1 MLMGKNEYLDGE
13 NLEWQERLFRLR
25 KKYRETPPGFREA
38 EEEEKSLR
46 DLRRIR
52 KEYEERKKYRIRSGY
67 RALQECFVGRERYL
81 TRIEEILAQGG
92 DWIDIGGY
100 SSRPDATPVTADEEM
115 RRLELGL
122 EILRHDYPSVP
133 VSVDTFRAD
142 VARYCVEKY
151 GVAMINDISAGEL
164 DPEMFRTVAD
174 LQVPYIMMHM
184 RGTPQTMASLTDY
197 TDLMDEIML
206 YFAEKVR
213 QLRLMGVSDL
223 ILDPGFGFSK
233 TLEQNYELMAHLR
246 EFGIFDLPILV
257 GISRKRMIYQLLG
270 GSPEESLNGTTALHA
285 YALLNGADIL
295 RVHDVKEAVEAVR
308 IVQKIKEYC

>member
-1 MLMGKNEYLDGE
+1 MLNRTINIKGELFPLDRPVVMGILNVTPDSFFAGS
-13 NLEWQERLFRLR
+13 R
-25 KKYRETPPGFREA
+25 KRTEA
-38 EEEEKSLR
+38 E
-46 DLRRIR
+46 I
-52 KEYEERKKYRIRSGY
+52 
-67 RALQECFVGRERYL
+67 AA
-81 TRIEEILAQGG
+81 RIEEILAQGG
-92 DWIDIGGY
+92 NWIDIGGY
-100 SSRPDATPVTADEEM
+100 SSRLDATPVTADEEM

-122 EILRHDYPSVP
+122 EILSRDYPSVP

-142 VARYCVEKY
+142 VARCCVEKY

-174 LQVPYIMMHM
+174 LKVPYIMMHM

-197 TDLMDEIML
+197 TNLMDEIML

-270 GSPEESLNGTTALHA
+270 GTPEESLNGTTALHT

>member
-1 MLMGKNEYLDGE
+1 MLNRTINIKGELFPLDRPVVMGILNVTPDSIFAGS
-13 NLEWQERLFRLR
+13 R
-25 KKYRETPPGFREA
+25 KRTEA
-38 EEEEKSLR
+38 E
-46 DLRRIR
+46 I
-52 KEYEERKKYRIRSGY
+52 
-67 RALQECFVGRERYL
+67 AA
-81 TRIEEILAQGG
+81 RIEEILAQGG

-122 EILRHDYPSVP
+122 EILSRDYPSVP

-142 VARYCVEKY
+142 VARCCVEKY

-174 LQVPYIMMHM
+174 LKVPYIMMHM
-184 RGTPQTMASLTDY
+184 RGTPQTKDSLTDY
-197 TDLMDEIML
+197 TNLMDEIML

-233 TLEQNYELMAHLR
+233 TLEQNYELMAHMR

-270 GSPEESLNGTTALHA
+270 GTPEESLNGTTALHTC
-285 YALLNGADIL
+285 ALLNGADIL

>member
-1 MLMGKNEYLDGE
+1 MLNRTINIKGELFSLDRPVVMGILNVTPDSFFAGS
-13 NLEWQERLFRLR
+13 R
-25 KKYRETPPGFREA
+25 KRTEA
-38 EEEEKSLR
+38 E
-46 DLRRIR
+46 I
-52 KEYEERKKYRIRSGY
+52 
-67 RALQECFVGRERYL
+67 AA
-81 TRIEEILAQGG
+81 RIEEILAQGG

-122 EILRHDYPSVP
+122 EILSRDYPSVP

-142 VARYCVEKY
+142 VARCCVEKY

-174 LQVPYIMMHM
+174 LKVPYIMMHM

-197 TDLMDEIML
+197 TNLMDEIML

-213 QLRLMGVSDL
+213 QLCLMGVSDL

>member
-1 MLMGKNEYLDGE
+1 MLNRTINIKGELFSLDRPVVMGILNVTPDSFFAGS
-13 NLEWQERLFRLR
+13 R
-25 KKYRETPPGFREA
+25 KRTEA
-38 EEEEKSLR
+38 E
-46 DLRRIR
+46 I
-52 KEYEERKKYRIRSGY
+52 
-67 RALQECFVGRERYL
+67 AV
-81 TRIEEILAQGG
+81 RIEEILAQGG

-174 LQVPYIMMHM
+174 LKVPYIMMHM

-197 TDLMDEIML
+197 TNLMDEIML

-295 RVHDVKEAVEAVR
+295 RVHDVKEAVEVVR

>member
-1 MLMGKNEYLDGE
+1 MDRPVVMGILNVTPDSFFAGS
-13 NLEWQERLFRLR
+13 R
-25 KKYRETPPGFREA
+25 KRTEA
-38 EEEEKSLR
+38 E
-46 DLRRIR
+46 I
-52 KEYEERKKYRIRSGY
+52 
-67 RALQECFVGRERYL
+67 AA
-81 TRIEEILAQGG
+81 RIEEILAQGG

-122 EILRHDYPSVP
+122 EILSRDYPSVP

-142 VARYCVEKY
+142 VARCCVEKY

-174 LQVPYIMMHM
+174 LKVPYIMMHM

-197 TDLMDEIML
+197 TNLMDEIML

-213 QLRLMGVSDL
+213 QLCLMGVSDL

-270 GSPEESLNGTTALHA
+270 GTPEESLNGTTALHA

-295 RVHDVKEAVEAVR
+295 RVHDVKEAVEVVR

>member
-1 MLMGKNEYLDGE
+1 MLNRTINIKGELFSLDRPVVMGILNVTPDSFFAGS
-13 NLEWQERLFRLR
+13 R
-25 KKYRETPPGFREA
+25 KRTEA
-38 EEEEKSLR
+38 E
-46 DLRRIR
+46 I
-52 KEYEERKKYRIRSGY
+52 
-67 RALQECFVGRERYL
+67 AA
-81 TRIEEILAQGG
+81 RIEEILAQGG

-122 EILRHDYPSVP
+122 EILSRDYPSVP

-142 VARYCVEKY
+142 VARCCVEKY

-174 LQVPYIMMHM
+174 LKVPYIMMHM

-197 TDLMDEIML
+197 TNLMDEIML

-213 QLRLMGVSDL
+213 QLCLMGVSDL
-223 ILDPGFGFSK
+223 IPDPGFGFSK

-270 GSPEESLNGTTALHA
+270 GTPEESLNGTTALHT

>member
-1 MLMGKNEYLDGE
+1 MLNRTINIKGELFSLDRPVVMGILNVTPDSFFAGS
-13 NLEWQERLFRLR
+13 R
-25 KKYRETPPGFREA
+25 KRTEA
-38 EEEEKSLR
+38 E
-46 DLRRIR
+46 I
-52 KEYEERKKYRIRSGY
+52 
-67 RALQECFVGRERYL
+67 AM
-81 TRIEEILAQGG
+81 RIEDILAQGG

-142 VARYCVEKY
+142 VARCCVEKY

-174 LQVPYIMMHM
+174 LKVPYIMMHM
-184 RGTPQTMASLTDY
+184 RGTPQTKDSLTDY
-197 TDLMDEIML
+197 TNLMDEIML

-213 QLRLMGVSDL
+213 QLCLMGVSDL

-270 GSPEESLNGTTALHA
+270 GTPEESLNGTTALHT

>member
-1 MLMGKNEYLDGE
+1 MLNRTINIKGDLFPLDRPVVMGILNVTPDSFFAGS
-13 NLEWQERLFRLR
+13 R
-25 KKYRETPPGFREA
+25 KRTEA
-38 EEEEKSLR
+38 E
-46 DLRRIR
+46 I
-52 KEYEERKKYRIRSGY
+52 
-67 RALQECFVGRERYL
+67 AA
-81 TRIEEILAQGG
+81 RIEEILAQGG

-142 VARYCVEKY
+142 VARCCVEKY

-174 LQVPYIMMHM
+174 LKVPYIMMHM
-184 RGTPQTMASLTDY
+184 RGTPQTKDSLTDY
-197 TDLMDEIML
+197 TNLMDEIML

-270 GSPEESLNGTTALHA
+270 SSPEESLNGTTALHT

>member
-1 MLMGKNEYLDGE
+1 MLNRTINIKGELFSLDRPVVMGILNVTPDSIFAGS
-13 NLEWQERLFRLR
+13 R
-25 KKYRETPPGFREA
+25 KRTETE
-38 EEEEKSLR
+38 
-46 DLRRIR
+46 IT
-52 KEYEERKKYRIRSGY
+52 
-67 RALQECFVGRERYL
+67 

-142 VARYCVEKY
+142 VARCCVEKY

-174 LQVPYIMMHM
+174 LKVPYIMMHM
-184 RGTPQTMASLTDY
+184 RGTPQTKDSLTDY
-197 TDLMDEIML
+197 TNLMDEIML

-270 GSPEESLNGTTALHA
+270 GSPEESLNGTTALHT

-295 RVHDVKEAVEAVR
+295 RVHDVKEAVETVR

>member
-1 MLMGKNEYLDGE
+1 MLNRTINIKGELFSLDRPVVMGILNVTPDSFFAGS
-13 NLEWQERLFRLR
+13 R
-25 KKYRETPPGFREA
+25 KRTETE
-38 EEEEKSLR
+38 
-46 DLRRIR
+46 IT
-52 KEYEERKKYRIRSGY
+52 
-67 RALQECFVGRERYL
+67 

-100 SSRPDATPVTADEEM
+100 SSRPDATPVTTDEEM

-142 VARYCVEKY
+142 VARCCVEKY

-197 TDLMDEIML
+197 TNLMDEIML

-270 GSPEESLNGTTALHA
+270 STPEESLNGTTALHA

>member
-1 MLMGKNEYLDGE
+1 MLNRTINIKGELFSLDRPVVMGILNVTPDSFFAGS
-13 NLEWQERLFRLR
+13 R
-25 KKYRETPPGFREA
+25 KRTETE
-38 EEEEKSLR
+38 
-46 DLRRIR
+46 IT
-52 KEYEERKKYRIRSGY
+52 
-67 RALQECFVGRERYL
+67 

-122 EILRHDYPSVP
+122 EILSRDYPSVP

-142 VARYCVEKY
+142 VARCCVEKY

-174 LQVPYIMMHM
+174 LKVPYIMMHM

-197 TDLMDEIML
+197 TNLMDEIML

-270 GSPEESLNGTTALHA
+270 GTPEESLNGTTALHT

>member
-1 MLMGKNEYLDGE
+1 MLNRTINIKGDLFPLDRPVVMGILNVTPDSFFAGS
-13 NLEWQERLFRLR
+13 R
-25 KKYRETPPGFREA
+25 KRTETE
-38 EEEEKSLR
+38 
-46 DLRRIR
+46 IT
-52 KEYEERKKYRIRSGY
+52 
-67 RALQECFVGRERYL
+67 

-142 VARYCVEKY
+142 VARCCVEKY

-197 TDLMDEIML
+197 TNLMDEIML

-246 EFGIFDLPILV
+246 EFGIFDLPVLV
-257 GISRKRMIYQLLG
+257 GVSRKRMIYQLLG
-270 GSPEESLNGTTALHA
+270 GTPEESLNGTTALHA

>member
-1 MLMGKNEYLDGE
+1 MLNRTINIKGELFPLDRPVVMGILNVTPDSFFAGS
-13 NLEWQERLFRLR
+13 R
-25 KKYRETPPGFREA
+25 KRTEA
-38 EEEEKSLR
+38 E
-46 DLRRIR
+46 I
-52 KEYEERKKYRIRSGY
+52 
-67 RALQECFVGRERYL
+67 AM
-81 TRIEEILAQGG
+81 RIEEILAQGG

-142 VARYCVEKY
+142 VARCCVEKY

-174 LQVPYIMMHM
+174 LKVPYIMMHM
-184 RGTPQTMASLTDY
+184 RGTPQTKDSLTDY
-197 TDLMDEIML
+197 TNLMDEIML

-270 GSPEESLNGTTALHA
+270 GTPEESLNGTTALHT

>member
-1 MLMGKNEYLDGE
+1 MLNRTINIKGELFSLDRPVVMGILNVTPDSFFAGS
-13 NLEWQERLFRLR
+13 R
-25 KKYRETPPGFREA
+25 KRTEA
-38 EEEEKSLR
+38 E
-46 DLRRIR
+46 I
-52 KEYEERKKYRIRSGY
+52 
-67 RALQECFVGRERYL
+67 A

-122 EILRHDYPSVP
+122 EILNRDYPSVP

-142 VARYCVEKY
+142 VARCCVEKY

-174 LQVPYIMMHM
+174 LKVPYIMMHM

-197 TDLMDEIML
+197 TNLMDEIML

-270 GSPEESLNGTTALHA
+270 GTPEESLNGTTALHT

>member
-1 MLMGKNEYLDGE
+1 MLNRTINIKGDLFPLDRPVVMGILNVTPDSFFAGS
-13 NLEWQERLFRLR
+13 R
-25 KKYRETPPGFREA
+25 KRTETE
-38 EEEEKSLR
+38 
-46 DLRRIR
+46 IT
-52 KEYEERKKYRIRSGY
+52 
-67 RALQECFVGRERYL
+67 

-174 LQVPYIMMHM
+174 LKVPYIN
-184 RGTPQTMASLTDY
+184 R
-197 TDLMDEIML
+197 L
-206 YFAEKVR
+206 Y
-213 QLRLMGVSDL
+213 QPDG
-223 ILDPGFGFSK
+223 
-233 TLEQNYELMAHLR
+233 
-246 EFGIFDLPILV
+246 
-257 GISRKRMIYQLLG
+257 
-270 GSPEESLNGTTALHA
+270 
-285 YALLNGADIL
+285 
-295 RVHDVKEAVEAVR
+295 
-308 IVQKIKEYC
+308 

>member
-1 MLMGKNEYLDGE
+1 MLNRTINIKGELFSLDRPVVMGILNVTPDSFFAGS
-13 NLEWQERLFRLR
+13 R
-25 KKYRETPPGFREA
+25 KRTEA
-38 EEEEKSLR
+38 E
-46 DLRRIR
+46 I
-52 KEYEERKKYRIRSGY
+52 
-67 RALQECFVGRERYL
+67 AA
-81 TRIEEILAQGG
+81 RIEEILAQGG

-122 EILRHDYPSVP
+122 EILSRDYPSVP

-142 VARYCVEKY
+142 VARCCVEKY

-174 LQVPYIMMHM
+174 LKVPYIMMHM

-197 TDLMDEIML
+197 TNLMDEIML

-213 QLRLMGVSDL
+213 QLCLMGVSDL

-270 GSPEESLNGTTALHA
+270 VTPEESLNGTTALHT

>member
-1 MLMGKNEYLDGE
+1 MLNRTINIKGELFSLDRPVVMGILNVTPDSFFAGS
-13 NLEWQERLFRLR
+13 R
-25 KKYRETPPGFREA
+25 KRTEA
-38 EEEEKSLR
+38 E
-46 DLRRIR
+46 I
-52 KEYEERKKYRIRSGY
+52 
-67 RALQECFVGRERYL
+67 AA
-81 TRIEEILAQGG
+81 RIEEILAQGG

-122 EILRHDYPSVP
+122 EILSRDYPSVP
-133 VSVDTFRAD
+133 VSVDTFRAG
-142 VARYCVEKY
+142 VARCCVEKY

-174 LQVPYIMMHM
+174 LKVPYIMMHM

-197 TDLMDEIML
+197 TNLMDEIML

>member
-1 MLMGKNEYLDGE
+1 MLNRTINIKGDLFPLDRPVVMGILNVTPDSFFAGS
-13 NLEWQERLFRLR
+13 R
-25 KKYRETPPGFREA
+25 KRTEA
-38 EEEEKSLR
+38 E
-46 DLRRIR
+46 I
-52 KEYEERKKYRIRSGY
+52 
-67 RALQECFVGRERYL
+67 AM
-81 TRIEEILAQGG
+81 RIEEILAQGG

-142 VARYCVEKY
+142 VARCCVEKY

-174 LQVPYIMMHM
+174 LKVPYIMMHM
-184 RGTPQTMASLTDY
+184 RGTPQTKDSLTDY
-197 TDLMDEIML
+197 TNLMDEIML

-270 GSPEESLNGTTALHA
+270 GTPEESLNGTTALHT

-295 RVHDVKEAVEAVR
+295 RVHDVKEAVETVR

>member
-1 MLMGKNEYLDGE
+1 MLNRTINIKGELFSLDRPVVMGILNVTPDSFFAGS
-13 NLEWQERLFRLR
+13 R
-25 KKYRETPPGFREA
+25 KRTEA
-38 EEEEKSLR
+38 E
-46 DLRRIR
+46 I
-52 KEYEERKKYRIRSGY
+52 
-67 RALQECFVGRERYL
+67 AM
-81 TRIEEILAQGG
+81 RIEEILAQGG

-142 VARYCVEKY
+142 VARCCVEKY

-164 DPEMFRTVAD
+164 DPEMFQTVAD

-197 TDLMDEIML
+197 TNLMDEIML

-213 QLRLMGVSDL
+213 QLCLMGVSDL

-295 RVHDVKEAVEAVR
+295 RVHDVKEAVEVVR

>member
-1 MLMGKNEYLDGE
+1 MLNRTINIKGELFSLDRPVVMGILNVTPDSFFAGS
-13 NLEWQERLFRLR
+13 R
-25 KKYRETPPGFREA
+25 KRTETE
-38 EEEEKSLR
+38 
-46 DLRRIR
+46 IT
-52 KEYEERKKYRIRSGY
+52 
-67 RALQECFVGRERYL
+67 

-142 VARYCVEKY
+142 VARCCVEKY

-197 TDLMDEIML
+197 TNLMDEIML

-270 GSPEESLNGTTALHA
+270 GTPEESLNGTTALHT

>member
-1 MLMGKNEYLDGE
+1 MLNRTINIKGELFSLDRPVVMGILNVTPDSFFAGS
-13 NLEWQERLFRLR
+13 R
-25 KKYRETPPGFREA
+25 KRTEA
-38 EEEEKSLR
+38 E
-46 DLRRIR
+46 I
-52 KEYEERKKYRIRSGY
+52 
-67 RALQECFVGRERYL
+67 A

-122 EILRHDYPSVP
+122 EILSRDYPSVP

-142 VARYCVEKY
+142 VARCCVEKY

-174 LQVPYIMMHM
+174 LKVPYIMMHM

-197 TDLMDEIML
+197 TNLMDEIML

-270 GSPEESLNGTTALHA
+270 GTPEESLNGTTALHT

>member
-1 MLMGKNEYLDGE
+1 MLNRTINIKGELFSLDRPVVMGILNVTPDSFFAGS
-13 NLEWQERLFRLR
+13 R
-25 KKYRETPPGFREA
+25 KRTEA
-38 EEEEKSLR
+38 E
-46 DLRRIR
+46 I
-52 KEYEERKKYRIRSGY
+52 
-67 RALQECFVGRERYL
+67 AM
-81 TRIEEILAQGG
+81 RIEEILAQGG

-122 EILRHDYPSVP
+122 EILSRDYPSVP

-142 VARYCVEKY
+142 VARCCVEKY

-174 LQVPYIMMHM
+174 LK
-184 RGTPQTMASLTDY
+184 MASLTDY
-197 TDLMDEIML
+197 TNLMDEIIL

-270 GSPEESLNGTTALHA
+270 GTPEESLNGTTVLHT

-295 RVHDVKEAVEAVR
+295 RVHDVKEAVEVVR

>member
-1 MLMGKNEYLDGE
+1 MLNRTINIKGELFSLDRPVVMGILNVTPDSFFAGS
-13 NLEWQERLFRLR
+13 R
-25 KKYRETPPGFREA
+25 KRTETE
-38 EEEEKSLR
+38 
-46 DLRRIR
+46 IT
-52 KEYEERKKYRIRSGY
+52 
-67 RALQECFVGRERYL
+67 

-122 EILRHDYPSVP
+122 EILSRDYPSVP

-142 VARYCVEKY
+142 VARCCVEKY

-174 LQVPYIMMHM
+174 LKVPYIMMHM

-197 TDLMDEIML
+197 TNLMDEIML

-213 QLRLMGVSDL
+213 QLCLMGVSDL

-295 RVHDVKEAVEAVR
+295 RVHDVKEAVEVVR

>member
-1 MLMGKNEYLDGE
+1 MLNRTINIKGELFSLDRPVVMGILNVTPDSFFAGS
-13 NLEWQERLFRLR
+13 R
-25 KKYRETPPGFREA
+25 KRTEA
-38 EEEEKSLR
+38 E
-46 DLRRIR
+46 I
-52 KEYEERKKYRIRSGY
+52 
-67 RALQECFVGRERYL
+67 A

-122 EILRHDYPSVP
+122 EILSRDYPSVP

-142 VARYCVEKY
+142 VARCCVEKY

-174 LQVPYIMMHM
+174 LKVPYIMMHM

-197 TDLMDEIML
+197 ANLMDEIML

-270 GSPEESLNGTTALHA
+270 GTPEESLNGTTALHT

>member
-1 MLMGKNEYLDGE
+1 MLNRTINIKGDLFPLDRPVVMGILNVTPDSFFAGS
-13 NLEWQERLFRLR
+13 R
-25 KKYRETPPGFREA
+25 KRTETE
-38 EEEEKSLR
+38 
-46 DLRRIR
+46 IT
-52 KEYEERKKYRIRSGY
+52 
-67 RALQECFVGRERYL
+67 

-142 VARYCVEKY
+142 VARCCVEKY

-174 LQVPYIMMHM
+174 LKVPYIMMHM
-184 RGTPQTMASLTDY
+184 RGTPQTKDSLTDY
-197 TDLMDEIML
+197 TNLMDEIML

-270 GSPEESLNGTTALHA
+270 SSPEESLNGTTALHA

>member
-1 MLMGKNEYLDGE
+1 MLNRTINIKGDLFPLDRPVVMGILNVTPDSFFAGS
-13 NLEWQERLFRLR
+13 R
-25 KKYRETPPGFREA
+25 KRTETE
-38 EEEEKSLR
+38 
-46 DLRRIR
+46 IT
-52 KEYEERKKYRIRSGY
+52 
-67 RALQECFVGRERYL
+67 

-142 VARYCVEKY
+142 VARCCVEKY

-174 LQVPYIMMHM
+174 LKVPYIMMHM

-197 TDLMDEIML
+197 ANLMDEIML

-213 QLRLMGVSDL
+213 QLCLMGVSDL

-270 GSPEESLNGTTALHA
+270 GTPEESLNGTTALHT

>member
-1 MLMGKNEYLDGE
+1 MLNRTINIKGELFPLDRLVVMGILNVTPDSFFAGS
-13 NLEWQERLFRLR
+13 R
-25 KKYRETPPGFREA
+25 KRTEA
-38 EEEEKSLR
+38 E
-46 DLRRIR
+46 I
-52 KEYEERKKYRIRSGY
+52 
-67 RALQECFVGRERYL
+67 V

-122 EILRHDYPSVP
+122 EILSRDYPSIP

-142 VARYCVEKY
+142 VARCCVEKY

-174 LQVPYIMMHM
+174 LKVPYIMMHM

-197 TDLMDEIML
+197 ANLVDEIML

-270 GSPEESLNGTTALHA
+270 GTPEESLNGTTALHT

>member
-1 MLMGKNEYLDGE
+1 MLNRTINIKGELFSLDRPVVMGILNVTPDSFFAGS
-13 NLEWQERLFRLR
+13 R
-25 KKYRETPPGFREA
+25 KRTEA
-38 EEEEKSLR
+38 E
-46 DLRRIR
+46 I
-52 KEYEERKKYRIRSGY
+52 
-67 RALQECFVGRERYL
+67 AM
-81 TRIEEILAQGG
+81 RIEEILAQGG

-122 EILRHDYPSVP
+122 EILSRDYPSVP

-142 VARYCVEKY
+142 VARCCVEKY

-174 LQVPYIMMHM
+174 LKVPYIMMHM

-213 QLRLMGVSDL
+213 QLCLMGVSDL

-270 GSPEESLNGTTALHA
+270 GTPEESLNGTTALHT

>member
-1 MLMGKNEYLDGE
+1 MLNRTINIKGELFSLDRPVVMGILNVTPDSFFAGS
-13 NLEWQERLFRLR
+13 R
-25 KKYRETPPGFREA
+25 KRTEA
-38 EEEEKSLR
+38 E
-46 DLRRIR
+46 I
-52 KEYEERKKYRIRSGY
+52 
-67 RALQECFVGRERYL
+67 AM
-81 TRIEEILAQGG
+81 RIEEILAQGG

-142 VARYCVEKY
+142 VARCCVEKY

-174 LQVPYIMMHM
+174 LKVPYIMMHM
-184 RGTPQTMASLTDY
+184 RGTPQTKDSLTDY
-197 TDLMDEIML
+197 TNLMDEIML

-270 GSPEESLNGTTALHA
+270 GSPEESLNGTTALHT

>member
-1 MLMGKNEYLDGE
+1 MLNRTINIKGELFSLDRPVVMGILNVTPDSFFAGS
-13 NLEWQERLFRLR
+13 R
-25 KKYRETPPGFREA
+25 KRTEA
-38 EEEEKSLR
+38 E
-46 DLRRIR
+46 I
-52 KEYEERKKYRIRSGY
+52 
-67 RALQECFVGRERYL
+67 AV
-81 TRIEEILAQGG
+81 RIEEILAQGG

-122 EILRHDYPSVP
+122 EILSRDYPSVP

-142 VARYCVEKY
+142 VARCCVEKY

-174 LQVPYIMMHM
+174 LKVPYIMMHM

-197 TDLMDEIML
+197 TNLMDEIML

-213 QLRLMGVSDL
+213 QLCLMGVSDL

-270 GSPEESLNGTTALHA
+270 GTPEESLNGTTALHT

-295 RVHDVKEAVEAVR
+295 RVHDVKEAVEVVR

>member
-1 MLMGKNEYLDGE
+1 MLNRTINIKGELFSLDRPVVMGILNVTPDSFFAGS
-13 NLEWQERLFRLR
+13 R
-25 KKYRETPPGFREA
+25 KRTEA
-38 EEEEKSLR
+38 E
-46 DLRRIR
+46 I
-52 KEYEERKKYRIRSGY
+52 
-67 RALQECFVGRERYL
+67 AV
-81 TRIEEILAQGG
+81 RIEEILAQGG

-174 LQVPYIMMHM
+174 LKVPYIMMHM

-197 TDLMDEIML
+197 TNLMDEIML

-213 QLRLMGVSDL
+213 QLCLMGVSDL

>member
-1 MLMGKNEYLDGE
+1 MLNRTINIKGELFSLDRPVVMGILNVTPDSFFAGS
-13 NLEWQERLFRLR
+13 R
-25 KKYRETPPGFREA
+25 KRTEA
-38 EEEEKSLR
+38 E
-46 DLRRIR
+46 I
-52 KEYEERKKYRIRSGY
+52 
-67 RALQECFVGRERYL
+67 AA
-81 TRIEEILAQGG
+81 RIEEILAQGG

-122 EILRHDYPSVP
+122 EILSRDYPSVP

-142 VARYCVEKY
+142 VARCCVEKY

-174 LQVPYIMMHM
+174 LKVPYIMMHM

-197 TDLMDEIML
+197 TNLMDEIML

-213 QLRLMGVSDL
+213 QLCLMGVSDL

-270 GSPEESLNGTTALHA
+270 GTPEESLNGTTALHT